1 MPSIRSQ
8 RLALAAICLLAPLA
22 GCAEPPTK
30 ELSQAQG
37 AIDAARAAGAAEY
50 AASELGAAEQS
61 LASAHRSVSERDYR
75 AALGHALDSSAQ
87 AQASAKAAVDGRV
100 RARVEA
106 DRALADFATRVSRLQ
121 IGLREAEARRVPAPA
136 RKLAAAEAASA
147 IVALQAARDSVERGD
162 LSAVAA
168 LTAMIPAVDEAA
180 AALGAPDP
188 ASRARKRP

>member
-1 MPSIRSQ
+1 V
-8 RLALAAICLLAPLA
+8 
-22 GCAEPPTK
+22 E
-30 ELSQAQG
+30 
-37 AIDAARAAGAAEY
+37 
-50 AASELGAAEQS
+50 
-61 LASAHRSVSERDYR
+61 
-75 AALGHALDSSAQ
+75 
-87 AQASAKAAVDGRV
+87 GRV

-147 IVALQAARDSVERGD
+147 IVALQAARDSVESGD